1 MRVTGKPFCCAGEQ
15 IWSLMSWKSENLSL
29 SLSPLIWDRLRR
41 DSGLE
46 TASQSSRPPR
56 LQAMRRVCGL
66 ESLRIFLGFR
76 NQRLRSQIQTSPME
90 LPGPDSEDLKTSW
103 KTPKQVRPYER
114 PSTKQWHGAPSP
126 RGPDSPAEQ
135 TWTPVSMLTNWTQT
149 PLTLF
154 SRWPQ
159 AISTDLAPISSVF
172 PQIVTFLS
180 PSASWP
186 LGLQLYPHG

>member
-1 MRVTGKPFCCAGEQ
+1 MRVTGRPFCCAGEQ
-15 IWSLMSWKSENLSL
+15 IWSLMSWKSENLSF

-46 TASQSSRPPR
+46 TASQSSPPPR
-56 LQAMRRVCGL
+56 LPAMRRECGL

-114 PSTKQWHGAPSP
+114 PSTKQWHGACLLEALIAPQRRRGRRSP
-126 RGPDSPAEQ
+126 CSLTGPRHRLPCFRGGPKLFPP
-135 TWTPVSMLTNWTQT
+135 TWP
-149 PLTLF
+149 
-154 SRWPQ
+154 
-159 AISTDLAPISSVF
+159 
-172 PQIVTFLS
+172 LS
-180 PSASWP
+180 PVYSP
-186 LGLQLYPHG
+186 KL

>member
-1 MRVTGKPFCCAGEQ
+1 MKGQA
-15 IWSLMSWKSENLSL
+15 LSSGTERCL
-29 SLSPLIWDRLRR
+29 LEALIAL
-41 DSGLE
+41 
-46 TASQSSRPPR
+46 QS
-56 LQAMRRVCGL
+56 
-66 ESLRIFLGFR
+66 
-76 NQRLRSQIQTSPME
+76 
-90 LPGPDSEDLKTSW
+90 
-103 KTPKQVRPYER
+103 
-114 PSTKQWHGAPSP
+114 
-126 RGPDSPAEQ
+126 
-135 TWTPVSMLTNWTQT
+135 WTPFSMLTNWTQT